1 MSDFRL
7 RIIASNGIMYEG
19 RGKKLIF
26 TTTDGLFE
34 ILPHH
39 ENMII
44 AVGIGEG
51 RFQKTDDEWEE
62 FISGQGFVEVLN
74 NRVTMIV
81 NSAEHPDE
89 IDKVRAQ
96 EALERAQEKML
107 HKQSRQ
113 EYVQTQA
120 SLARAMSRL
129 KAGQHK
135 KIHI

>member
-39 ENMII
+39 ENMVI
-44 AVGIGEG
+44 AVDIGEG
-51 RFQKTDDEWEE
+51 KFQKTNGEWEE
-62 FISGQGFVEVLN
+62 FVSSQGFVEILN

-89 IDKVRAQ
+89 IDRIRAQ

-129 KAGQHK
+129 RVRQDK